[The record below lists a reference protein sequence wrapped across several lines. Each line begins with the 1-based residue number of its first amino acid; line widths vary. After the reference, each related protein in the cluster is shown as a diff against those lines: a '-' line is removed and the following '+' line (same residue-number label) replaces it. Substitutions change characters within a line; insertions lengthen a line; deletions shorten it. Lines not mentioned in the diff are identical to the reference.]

1 MMDKLARLI
10 EKKKLRPLDED
21 EQAAKLGVID
31 ELRGA
36 AKEAMG
42 GRVKGLKQ
50 VKVASDS
57 KEGLKAGLEKAEE
70 VLESSEDSDDDLEHA
85 AHEAMESP
93 EKEMSEHKSID
104 EMDEDELDEKL
115 KELMERK
122 EQLKL
127 KKGM

>member
-42 GRVKGLKQ
+42 GRVKGLKE

-57 KEGLKAGLEKAEE
+57 KEGLRAGLDKAEE
-70 VLESSEDSDDDLEHA
+70 VLDSEGSDDLE
-85 AHEAMESP
+85 HEAMES
-93 EKEMSEHKSID
+93 EDKEMSEHKSID
-104 EMDEDELDEKL
+104 EMDEDEIDEKL
-115 KELMERK
+115 KELMAQKDR
-122 EQLKL
+122 LKMQ
-127 KKGM
+127 KGM